1 MLRCAIPVG
10 QGEAIENNGACPRF
24 TLVIKNILA
33 MNQKGF
39 LQLILVIIIGTVVVI
54 AGGGFWYYQ
63 QSAEQNK
70 SAPETQA
77 VQETSSNEKSSAP
90 TEQPKPQTTEAPK
103 PADKSVIQE
112 PAKDVAE
119 KPPTKSPTPAP
130 VPSTCDLT
138 PRPKRFN
145 KTPYY
150 TGPLFDAHF
159 HMPLSEKFAEKLSQM
174 HGGEL
179 ISDPVLGKDVTL
191 EEILCFFNKEK
202 VRGAIGFY
210 GLDPTSLGD
219 TLEVARNI
227 KEESLGSIALF
238 LMPTTLD
245 AEKLDSLHQSNAGLF
260 KGYGELAFY
269 TVWLKPLTPSD
280 PKMFSIYDVAE
291 KHGLTVMMHPDA
303 RQENSVGNAA
313 RKKPNVKF
321 LIHGPEMEDSITDLM
336 NKYPNV
342 YYSIDAILIRIPPSP
357 GGLLYTSSNKEDFIS
372 TFTENFDVL
381 LNRAVKDWK
390 EKIEQHPDRFM
401 WGTDRAHKWHYDEEV
416 SVLLE
421 EFARAFIARL
431 DLAVQENYAYKNA
444 ESLIRNK

>member
-1 MLRCAIPVG
+1 
-10 QGEAIENNGACPRF
+10 
-24 TLVIKNILA
+24 

-39 LQLILVIIIGTVVVI
+39 APLILILIIVGALAAI
-54 AGGGFWYYQ
+54 GGGAWYYR
-63 QSAEQNK
+63 QSVKQVEAPPAEN
-70 SAPETQA
+70 
-77 VQETSSNEKSSAP
+77 VM
-90 TEQPKPQTTEAPK
+90 EQPKAQVEEQEQPQTTEAPK
-103 PADKSVIQE
+103 PAEKSVAQKE
-112 PAKDVAE
+112 TPKAVVTQ
-119 KPPTKSPTPAP
+119 PPTKSLAPAPTPPPA
-130 VPSTCDLT
+130 PSTCDLT